1 MSLKN
6 NTKNQHFIPQVEQ
19 RLNAIDPTLAS
30 ENQHIYEF
38 EVLSHALDGPQLG
51 SPQRRRIERNLSI
64 HDLFSFDV
72 IPETDLRL
80 NFESLFQRY
89 EGDVERNTRSL
100 LEKVRAGNQDIG
112 AEVVDLFASKVMN
125 FARNPYS
132 IEKML
137 NTFGIF
143 GDHVPLEPDV
153 AKLFESV
160 LNGRRPH
167 QKYRCAELGITEGD
181 YARWLRTL
189 FMMLCP
195 VQSGTPS
202 LYDQALKTL
211 FQSNDLVVGAMVC
224 TYSSESCLLSDR
236 SWSTN
241 VSATDADGYDFNLT
255 QHAFIRYIV
264 MNRLS
269 CLPPNT
275 PQHLVTQAKAM
286 KLPINVHHRHDDME
300 LLRIFNLNAIIQS
313 ESRVFC
319 AVKDGIKF

>member
-1 MSLKN
+1 MRLKN
-6 NTKNQHFIPQVEQ
+6 NTKNQHFIPQIEQ
-19 RLNAIDPTLAS
+19 RLNAIDPTLS
-30 ENQHIYEF
+30 PENQQIYEF
-38 EVLSHALDGPQLG
+38 EILSHALDGPQLG
-51 SPQRRRIERNLSI
+51 PPQRRRIERNLSI
-64 HDLFSFDV
+64 LDLFSFDV
-72 IPETDLRL
+72 IPETDQRL

-100 LEKVRAGNQDIG
+100 LEKVQAGNQDIRG
-112 AEVVDLFASKVMN
+112 EVVDLFMSKMMN

-137 NTFGIF
+137 NTFGIL
-143 GDHVPLEPDV
+143 GDHIPLEPEV

-167 QKYRCAELGITEGD
+167 QKHRCAELGITEAE

-189 FMMLCP
+189 FMMLYP
-195 VQSGTPS
+195 VQSGKPS
-202 LYDQALKTL
+202 LYDQTLMALFESTE
-211 FQSNDLVVGAMVC
+211 LVIGAMIC

-241 VSATDADGYDFNLT
+241 VGATYAAGYDFNLT
-255 QHAFIRYIV
+255 QRAFIRYIF

-269 CLPPNT
+269 SLPPNL
-275 PQHLVTQAKAM
+275 PEHLVSQAKAM
-286 KLPINVHHRHDDME
+286 RSPINLHHMHDNIE
-300 LLRIFNLNAIIQS
+300 LLRNFNVNAIIQS
-313 ESRVFC
+313 ENRVFC